1 MLSKSRGQLL
11 RIATIL
17 HLLFSVQ
24 KQNESLISDEISEV
38 AVLAAVDFIK
48 KVCQQTAFIAG
59 KGIIEEEV
67 QACKTGTHILHIR
80 IPKSATTGIKRFSK
94 FKWTQNSPWN
104 TIYTRISA

>member
-17 HLLFSVQ
+17 HLLFIVQ
-24 KQNESLISDEISEV
+24 KQNESLSDEISEV

-48 KVCQQTAFIAG
+48 KACQQTAFIAG

-67 QACKTGTHILHIR
+67 QACKTGTHI
-80 IPKSATTGIKRFSK
+80 PKSATTGIKRFSK
-94 FKWTQNSPWN
+94 FKGTQNSPWN
-104 TIYTRISA
+104 TIYIQG

>member
-24 KQNESLISDEISEV
+24 KQNESLSDEISEV

-48 KVCQQTAFIAG
+48 KACQQTAFIAG

-67 QACKTGTHILHIR
+67 QACKTGTHILHIH
-80 IPKSATTGIKRFSK
+80 IPKSATTGIKWFSK
-94 FKWTQNSPWN
+94 FKGTQNSPWN